1 MGGGGGH
8 SELADDLSRSLDE
21 LTGRCRELV
30 LELCAELLAA
40 AGERARAAVSGP
52 AVGLVDEV
60 LDPQMRSF
68 VLALSND
75 VYEDDHDWMA
85 SVATVLAG
93 KAPSEWTDRDLAAV
107 RARLPQKLAAFN
119 RLRALH
125 AERRA
130 ADGLPFEALRVS
142 VTDPS
147 GTEEARLVGVAHDER
162 STVEPAV
169 DDLIAKIAE
178 AVGSSQRAH
187 HAVLAVLAERLL
199 APSGVEPAE
208 ADPPGAR
215 VADGGP

>member
-1 MGGGGGH
+1 M
-8 SELADDLSRSLDE
+8 
-21 LTGRCRELV
+21 
-30 LELCAELLAA
+30 
-40 AGERARAAVSGP
+40 SGP

-75 VYEDDHDWMA
+75 LYEDDHDWMA

-208 ADPPGAR
+208 ADTPAAR
-215 VADGGP
+215 VGDGGP